1 MDQVSR
7 LKTERGVPALMAVS
21 GRDLPIVEIVQD
33 GPPSLRPAL
42 DLIIDT
48 LIRGNIMQAIAVSG
62 PVKLLQGLMAIL
74 NAVGTV
80 WIGVITVLIS
90 CDILGRV
97 LFNSPIIGVPE
108 IVKVSVVAIV
118 WLQMSH
124 TLKIGGHIRSDVIL
138 DRLSPK
144 GRAFIDLIASLL
156 GAFVFG
162 LLVYAGWHNM
172 IEAWRIGEFE
182 GELPVRVPTY
192 PVRTIVLLGAALTS
206 FQFILFGWQSI
217 RKFAGHVKK
226 EGC

>member
-1 MDQVSR
+1 
-7 LKTERGVPALMAVS
+7 
-21 GRDLPIVEIVQD
+21 
-33 GPPSLRPAL
+33 
-42 DLIIDT
+42 
-48 LIRGNIMQAIAVSG
+48 MQAIAESS

-74 NAVGTV
+74 NAIGTA
-80 WIGVITVLIS
+80 WIGVITVIIS

-124 TLKIGGHIRSDVIL
+124 TLKIGGHIRSDFIL

-156 GAFVFG
+156 GALVFG
-162 LLVYAGWHNM
+162 LLVYAGWDNM

-192 PVRTIVLLGAALTS
+192 PVRSIVLLGAALTS

-217 RKFAGHVKK
+217 QEFVRRAEK
-226 EGC
+226 EEC